1 MKFRGTSV
9 RFVMASAT
17 VPNIQ
22 DVAAWVGHGNMSGPA
37 DVMEVITVILT
48 LYYKLSWFDS
58 SEKNTGHAN

>member
-1 MKFRGTSV
+1 
-9 RFVMASAT
+9 MASAT